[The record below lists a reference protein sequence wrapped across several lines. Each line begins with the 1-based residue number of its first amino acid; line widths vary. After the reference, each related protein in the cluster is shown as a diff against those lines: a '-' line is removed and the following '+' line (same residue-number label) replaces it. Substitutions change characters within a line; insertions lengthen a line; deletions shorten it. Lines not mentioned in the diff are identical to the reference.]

1 MKCSRKHEY
10 LFGGLWKD
18 LTKEVLS
25 GEGFR
30 LSVSSPSPMKN
41 GFYRKKCFTGKSD
54 GLLNFLFLGWW
65 GWDIIPQVGVSTI
78 CHLEVNV
85 LGRQMEQG
93 ICRME
98 ESNGGGNWDN
108 CNGTTIKYLIKNT
121 LIWLVFRVLPFTLAL
136 CPELENCLVQK
147 ESVSISLNKWTSL
160 LVLGFLRDAGSSPVC
175 RHVWALST

>member
-1 MKCSRKHEY
+1 MEGLHKRGVEGWRLLFVCFLPIPHES
-10 LFGGLWKD
+10 LQ
-18 LTKEVLS
+18 S
-25 GEGFR
+25 
-30 LSVSSPSPMKN
+30 

-54 GLLNFLFLGWW
+54 VLLTQPFVFETMGMRHNSSGGCLNYLPSRSKCSWQTNGA
-65 GWDIIPQVGVSTI
+65 GDLPDG
-78 CHLEVNV
+78 
-85 LGRQMEQG
+85 GEQ
-93 ICRME
+93 C
-98 ESNGGGNWDN
+98 GGNWDN

-121 LIWLVFRVLPFTLAL
+121 LIWLVFRVLPFTLEL